1 MRERD
6 KEILDFKPKED
17 FTKNLFL
24 LRSPKR
30 EAQEEKERKKTEE
43 EDPRLIEK
51 KIIEEELLSK
61 ARKVVIGAKALKKI
75 LEMKYAE
82 KGKFKIREEEL
93 ELKKAIFQE
102 LEIET
107 EEITWEIYRK
117 ALDLRK
123 SLFSEMK
130 NEIAEKML

>member
-1 MRERD
+1 MREKD
-6 KEILDFKPKED
+6 KEILNFKPKED
-17 FTKNLFL
+17 FSKNLFL

-30 EAQEEKERKKTEE
+30 EAQEEQERKKTEE
-43 EDPRLIEK
+43 EDPRLVEK
-51 KIIEEELLSK
+51 KRIEEELLQK
-61 ARKVVIGAKALKKI
+61 TKEVIIGARALKKI
-75 LEMKYAE
+75 IEMKYAE
-82 KGKFKIREEEL
+82 KGKFKIKEDEL

-123 SLFSEMK
+123 GIFLGMK